1 MSRGN
6 KGQCS
11 VKISQVVEN
20 FEGLLM
26 HTPLGKDLP
35 NKFLHIKYCR
45 GLWGNHIKVFHVI
58 YPGIVMKILVSNIR
72 GPSPLNFIAKKL

>member
-35 NKFLHIKYCR
+35 NRFLHLKYCR
-45 GLWGNHIKVFHVI
+45 GLWGRIQLKFS
-58 YPGIVMKILVSNIR
+58 M
-72 GPSPLNFIAKKL
+72 